1 MFSINDRVKQIRK
14 HFGLSQAQFALR
26 INRTSGLISLIAT
39 NRCNVSEET
48 AKSICFVFSVNEE
61 WLFTGQGEMTEI
73 HPVDKENIRN
83 RIQQIRKEKGLS
95 MDKFGSEMG
104 YTKQLISLIE
114 SGKANPTDEFMQKVS
129 QTFGVNL
136 EWIKTGKGEVYG
148 DTKERVD
155 KKLIN
160 WLNHHPEIIRELRRR
175 SGLEKY

>member
-1 MFSINDRVKQIRK
+1 M
-14 HFGLSQAQFALR
+14 
-26 INRTSGLISLIAT
+26 ISLIET

-61 WLFTGQGEMTEI
+61 WLFTGQGEMTEKI

-83 RIQQIRKEKGLS
+83 RIRQVRKGKGLS
-95 MDKFGSEMG
+95 MNKFGCEMG

-114 SGKANPTDEFMQKVS
+114 SSRANPTDEFMQKVS
-129 QTFGVNL
+129 LTFGVNL

-148 DTKERVD
+148 DNKERVD

-160 WLNHHPEIIRELRRR
+160 WLNHYPEIIRELRRR
-175 SGLEKY
+175 SGFEKY